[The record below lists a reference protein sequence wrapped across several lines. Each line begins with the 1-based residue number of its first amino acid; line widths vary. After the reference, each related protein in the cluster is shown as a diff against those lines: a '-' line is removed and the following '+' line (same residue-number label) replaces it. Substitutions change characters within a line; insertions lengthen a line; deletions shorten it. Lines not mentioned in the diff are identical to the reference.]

1 MPKEKIKNV
10 LEVTRRMSG
19 KSRKEVSK
27 LLGYRGTS
35 ALQAYERG
43 ISWPP
48 LSTALRLE
56 IIYRKPIA
64 YLYPDLYSQWQK
76 AEIRASEEQAAG
88 EQSYV

>member
-1 MPKEKIKNV
+1 MPQVKIRNV

-19 KSRKEVSK
+19 KSRKEVSQ

-48 LSTALRLE
+48 LQTALRLE
-56 IIYRKPIA
+56 IIYRKPVA
-64 YLYPDLYSQWQK
+64 YLYPDLYAEWQK
-76 AEIRASEEQAAG
+76 EIRAKEEQAEG
-88 EQSYV
+88 GQSYV